1 MMHFWCSFDAVLM
14 QFWNYIILM
23 HFWCSFKGFWCT
35 FDAVSKLHQNCIESA
50 SCFLWIF
57 SIFLEK
63 MLKCPKKIWC
73 TFDVISKLHQNCIKS
88 ESCFLSIFSNILRK
102 ILPELHK
109 YLFQYIFLDFSH
121 VSTLSFTIP
130 PSTVTVWFWHSSS
143 WKFTG
148 ISSSTSFLT
157 SHM

>member
-1 MMHFWCSFDAVLM
+1 MHFWCSFDAVLM

-50 SCFLWIF
+50 SCFLRIF
-57 SIFLEK
+57 SNFFGK
-63 MLKCPKKIWC
+63 KCRNVQKIWC

-130 PSTVTVWFWHSSS
+130 PYTVTVWFWHSSP